1 MLHLIGRLRLWTAS
15 FVRNLYIRKF
25 SESKTAKR
33 KPGELVTRTLFSCP
47 SALAVIATPCISC
60 RCRLNGKGT
69 RAYSGKNYNK
79 NKREGIVYLK
89 LNIVLSLRFMGSATT
104 FKLK

>member
-1 MLHLIGRLRLWTAS
+1 MLYLIGRLRFWTAS

-33 KPGELVTRTLFSCP
+33 KPGGRALKKELVTRTLFACP
-47 SALAVIATPCISC
+47 SALAVIETPCISC
-60 RCRLNGKGT
+60 GCRLNGKGM

-79 NKREGIVYLK
+79 NK
-89 LNIVLSLRFMGSATT
+89 
-104 FKLK
+104 